1 MSALFTKRLSKELL
15 DLKINPPAGIEV
27 VDTETFK
34 SWKLNIDGVDG
45 TLYAGERFTLE
56 FRFSPNYPMESPEV
70 VFTGNVPIHPHEP
83 PPDNSTYVKNAK
95 ESPKQTQW
103 YFHEI
108 ILQMSEQ
115 SSESNNGTN
124 DNSNNNR
131 RPQYY
136 CYSCRRV
143 IEPLMAPYPTCP
155 RCNREFVEEIEDDND
170 PREFAE
176 HNLSG
181 HDTDDELDDP
191 FTPGNHQNGPFDA
204 MQIIQNVISSFLQ
217 TGSGGPFRVQ
227 TESSVQE
234 NQNQPRQNIIF
245 AMGNAGDDRPSPQ
258 FPSLAQIFQRALDDI
273 GNNPNLNAHN
283 ISGDPRDYAWGS
295 SAWDNII
302 TQLMELQSGRQAPP
316 PATEEVIEAL
326 PKTKISKKQVE
337 EQLSCP
343 VCKDEFNIEEEAI
356 SLPCSHAFHEDC
368 IKPWLKM
375 NGTCPVWFVK
385 RNQEESNNDQNGQN
399 RNNGSGSSNNNNS
412 SSSSSM
418 GFRFFNTNLPGSYPG
433 NQQQN
438 NQQNRQE
445 DNDQYPDPMDIDP
458 QD

>member
-34 SWKLNIDGVDG
+34 SNGHICLNV
-45 TLYAGERFTLE
+45 LYNQW
-56 FRFSPNYPMESPEV
+56 SPVLSVRSVCLSIQSMLSSC
-70 VFTGNVPIHPHEP
+70 TTKEP

-191 FTPGNHQNGPFDA
+191 FTPGNLQNGPFDA

-227 TESSVQE
+227 TESRDGSVQE

-245 AMGNAGDDRPSPQ
+245 AMGSAGDDRPSPQ

-375 NGTCPVWFVK
+375 NGTCPVC
-385 RNQEESNNDQNGQN
+385 RLSLGNQEESNNDQNGQN
-399 RNNGSGSSNNNNS
+399 RNNGSGSSSNNNS

>member
-45 TLYAGERFTLE
+45 TLYA
-56 FRFSPNYPMESPEV
+56 
-70 VFTGNVPIHPHEP
+70 
-83 PPDNSTYVKNAK
+83 
-95 ESPKQTQW
+95 
-103 YFHEI
+103 EI

-191 FTPGNHQNGPFDA
+191 FTPGNLQNGPFDA

-227 TESSVQE
+227 TESRDGSVQE

-245 AMGNAGDDRPSPQ
+245 AMGSAGDDRPSPQ

-375 NGTCPVWFVK
+375 NGTCPVC
-385 RNQEESNNDQNGQN
+385 RLSLGNQEESNNDQNGQN
-399 RNNGSGSSNNNNS
+399 RNNGSGSSSNNNS